1 MPAHCR
7 GSEDGGLNARFG
19 STAVAAQRLRGEGHQ
34 SASTTGGAVSAFAR
48 ITDSGQGIIRGS
60 KGVPIGDICP
70 NSTTRLKRYRLR
82 EFTLSEHET
91 IALLIRWYGTVELGN
106 RQSFMKAELKA
117 ERSNAR
123 AALFIEVGARFR

>member
-1 MPAHCR
+1 
-7 GSEDGGLNARFG
+7 
-19 STAVAAQRLRGEGHQ
+19 
-34 SASTTGGAVSAFAR
+34 
-48 ITDSGQGIIRGS
+48 
-60 KGVPIGDICP
+60 
-70 NSTTRLKRYRLR
+70 LKRYRLR